1 MLAKVT
7 ATLIVSAFALVGLA
21 ERARAE
27 EGGLAAEVKF
37 CEKLEKFKPVDPKTT
52 FSSAETKK
60 LYGWTLITGGKGA
73 FTVNHTWLKNGKQV
87 FKHTINVKGSRYPTW
102 SFLRSVS
109 KGSYKLEV
117 SDEAGKV
124 FATGEFTVN

>member
-7 ATLIVSAFALVGLA
+7 ATLIVCAFALLGLID
-21 ERARAE
+21 RARAE

-37 CEKLEKFKPVDPKTT
+37 CEKLEKFKPVDAKTT
-52 FSSAETKK
+52 FPAGTKK

-87 FKHTINVKGSRYPTW
+87 FKHTVNAKGARYPTW
-102 SFLRSVS
+102 SFLKSLS

-124 FATGEFTVN
+124 FATGEFTVE